1 MGDVQCPSVSSKHK
15 KKTCDVSTSN
25 LLFIVAMDSIE
36 RMLQVKFF
44 LIHAGHTSL
53 GSLWNITIVRGNG
66 MEDLRTTEFLNAGK
80 NRVRLLELDSV
91 SNDQM
96 EWISLA
102 V

>member
-1 MGDVQCPSVSSKHK
+1 MTYLNVINCLDQGIIQLEEVQRPLVSSKCK
-15 KKTCDVSTSN
+15 KKTCEVSLSN

-66 MEDLRTTEFLNAGK
+66 MKDLH
-80 NRVRLLELDSV
+80 NRVSKCWEK
-91 SNDQM
+91 
-96 EWISLA
+96 
-102 V
+102 